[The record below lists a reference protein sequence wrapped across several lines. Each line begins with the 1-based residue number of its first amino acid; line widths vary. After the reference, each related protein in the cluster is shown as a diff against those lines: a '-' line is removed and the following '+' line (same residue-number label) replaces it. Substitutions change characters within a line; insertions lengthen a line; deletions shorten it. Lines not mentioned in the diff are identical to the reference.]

1 MANAENGPYGR
12 HVVITG
18 ASSGIGLAIAQRL
31 LSDGWRVTG
40 ISRSEPPLKNALFKH
55 LAIDLTDIASIPAAL
70 SGLKPT
76 ALVHAA
82 GLLRV
87 GGLGSLDPKDG
98 EAMWRLHVA
107 VAELLANSLVPEMA
121 DGGRIV
127 LIGSRTSSGAAGR
140 SQYAAT
146 KAALVA
152 LARSWA
158 ARTGTARHNRERRR
172 AGCDETPMLL
182 DPKRKGVAPRLPPIG
197 RFVQP
202 SEVAGATAY
211 LLSHEA
217 GAITAAA
224 DYLRRKL
231 TVADACGTSMI
242 PRNALSE
249 VSASARKGP
258 SGQSTSR
265 CALIASAR

>member
-1 MANAENGPYGR
+1 MANSEVGQDPR
-12 HVVITG
+12 HVVLSG

-40 ISRSEPPLKNALFKH
+40 ISRSEPPLKNELFKH
-55 LAIDLTDIASIPAAL
+55 LAIDLTDLASIPTAL

-87 GGLGSLDPKDG
+87 GGLGSLDSKDG

-127 LIGSRTSSGAAGR
+127 LIGSRTASGAAGR

-158 ARTGTARHNRERRR
+158 AELAPRGITVNVVAPAAT
-172 AGCDETPMLL
+172 ETPMLL
-182 DPKRKGVAPRLPPIG
+182 DPERKGVAPRLPPIG

-202 SEVAGATAY
+202 SEVAGATAF

-217 GAITAAA
+217 GAITGQQ
-224 DYLRRKL
+224 LII
-231 TVADACGTSMI
+231 CGGSS
-242 PRNALSE
+242 L
-249 VSASARKGP
+249 
-258 SGQSTSR
+258 
-265 CALIASAR
+265 